1 MLHIRDD
8 IITDS
13 ENYNST
19 YKITRLGLINSALD
33 SSSKFVI
40 DRSKFTLSQDY
51 YKQQIRENLEIAE
64 FTTSVV
70 SGKYNEQEVYTNPLR
85 KTIKTNLLSFSPLFS
100 EVSNK
105 VINTNYI
112 SLLNNFLNYIQNI
125 YILKNPVEILK
136 FLNEEQDLVYLL
148 LDAANKIREV
158 FNDEKVSLKVSYDPE
173 IVEWKKLIINIHTN
187 LDADEAFD
195 KLKMLDNNWWSDV
208 SFDFGKYLDI
218 NIDFDEI

>member
-8 IITDS
+8 IITDL

-19 YKITRLGLINSALD
+19 YKLTGLGLTNSALD

-51 YKQQIRENLEIAE
+51 HKQQIRENLEIAE

-70 SGKYNEQEVYTNPLR
+70 SGQYHEQEVYTNPLR

-100 EVSNK
+100 EVSNT
-105 VINTNYI
+105 VINTNPI
-112 SLLNNFLNYIQNI
+112 SLLNNFIKYIQNI
-125 YILKNPVEILK
+125 YILNNPVEILK
-136 FLNEEQDLVYLL
+136 FLNAEKDLVYLL
-148 LDAANKIREV
+148 LEAYKKIREV
-158 FNDEKVSLKVSYDPE
+158 FNNEKVSLKVSYDPE
-173 IVEWKKLIINIHTN
+173 IVEWKKLIIDIHTN

-195 KLKMLDNNWWSDV
+195 KLKTLDNNWWSDV
-208 SFDFGKYLDI
+208 SINFGKYLDI